1 MILLKTLILL
11 FIITG
16 LFILIYK
23 NLDKLKEYAVK
34 IKEKTIAVYTGI
46 KMKVMNVFFIIKN
59 FFGERFLRRLPISR
73 ASSKESEIAQAGKNI
88 KTAGK

>member
-34 IKEKTIAVYTGI
+34 IKEKTITVYTGI
-46 KMKVMNVFFIIKN
+46 KIKVMNVFFIIKN
-59 FFGERFLRRLPISR
+59 FFGKIF
-73 ASSKESEIAQAGKNI
+73 

>member
-34 IKEKTIAVYTGI
+34 IKEKTVAVYTAI
-46 KMKVMNVFFIIKN
+46 RIKVMNVFFIIKN
-59 FFGERFLRRLPISR
+59 FFGKIF
-73 ASSKESEIAQAGKNI
+73 

>member
-34 IKEKTIAVYTGI
+34 IKEKTIVVYTGI
-46 KMKVMNVFFIIKN
+46 KITVMNVFFIIKN
-59 FFGERFLRRLPISR
+59 FFGKIF
-73 ASSKESEIAQAGKNI
+73 

>member
-11 FIITG
+11 FMVTG

-34 IKEKTIAVYTGI
+34 IKAKTIAVYTVI
-46 KMKVMNVFFIIKN
+46 KIKVMNVFFIIKN
-59 FFGERFLRRLPISR
+59 FFGKIF
-73 ASSKESEIAQAGKNI
+73 
-88 KTAGK
+88 KTAGKQ

>member
-11 FIITG
+11 FIITS

-46 KMKVMNVFFIIKN
+46 KIKVMNVFFIIKN
-59 FFGERFLRRLPISR
+59 FFGKIF
-73 ASSKESEIAQAGKNI
+73 